1 MNETKSAAQVVFD
14 MIDEF
19 IEAVRGLEHHSR
31 SDR

>member
-19 IEAVRGLEHHSR
+19 IEAVRGLEHQLEE
-31 SDR
+31 